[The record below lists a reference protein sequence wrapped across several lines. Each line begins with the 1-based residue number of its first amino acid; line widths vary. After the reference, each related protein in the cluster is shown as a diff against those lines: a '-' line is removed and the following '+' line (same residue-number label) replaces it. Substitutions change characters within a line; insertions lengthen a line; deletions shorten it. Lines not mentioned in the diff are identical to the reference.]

1 MGGSGRPPS
10 PPTPSGRREVR
21 PKAAAVR
28 ARAPFGG
35 RVVHRSAAGRAPLL
49 VAFVVL
55 VVLGVLVAGCGYSVR
70 GHLPADVR
78 TVSIPVF
85 GNRTKQ
91 PAVETEM
98 TRALADAFA
107 TDGRLKLASRD
118 VADSI
123 LEGEVTG
130 YDLVSIAFDP
140 LANVRLYRLIVTMNV
155 RFRDVRRN
163 TMLFE
168 QHGLTEKA
176 DFRVLGAVSETIA
189 REEIALRAATAD
201 IARAVVA
208 LAIERF

>member
-10 PPTPSGRREVR
+10 PPRLRADVKSALRRLALVGF
-21 PKAAAVR
+21 A
-28 ARAPFGG
+28 
-35 RVVHRSAAGRAPLL
+35 LL
-49 VAFVVL
+49 V
-55 VVLGVLVAGCGYSVR
+55 GGCGYSLH

-78 TVSIPVF
+78 TVAVPILV
-85 GNRTKQ
+85 NRTTK
-91 PAVETEM
+91 PFVETEM

-118 VADSI
+118 VADAV

-130 YDLVSIAFDP
+130 YELVSIAFDP
-140 LANVRLYRLIVTMNV
+140 GANVRLYRLVITMNV
-155 RFRDVRRN
+155 RFRDLRRN
-163 TMLFE
+163 TLLFT
-168 QHGLTEKA
+168 QQGLSEKA
-176 DFRVLGAVSETIA
+176 DFRVSGVVSETIS

>member
-1 MGGSGRPPS
+1 VSGLR
-10 PPTPSGRREVR
+10 
-21 PKAAAVR
+21 
-28 ARAPFGG
+28 
-35 RVVHRSAAGRAPLL
+35 GRAPLL
-49 VAFVVL
+49 AILLGIVAL
-55 VVLGVLVAGCGYSVR
+55 AAGCGYTVR

-78 TVSIPVF
+78 TIAIPVLA
-85 GNRTKQ
+85 NKTTK

-107 TDGRLKLASRD
+107 TDGRLSVVSRD
-118 VADSI
+118 RADSV

-130 YDLVSIAFDP
+130 YELISIAFDP
-140 LANVRLYRLIVTMNV
+140 RANVRLYRLVVTMNV
-155 RFRDVRRN
+155 RLRDVRRN

-168 QHGLTEKA
+168 HYGFSEKA

-189 REEIALRAATAD
+189 REEIALRAATVD